1 MSKVTMTGSFEC
13 QAGKTEEMVSVLK
26 NMVKAAAAEPGC
38 EIYSYH
44 RGEGNTF
51 WFFAL
56 MTDEAA
62 MQQHGQS
69 DAMKQAMAS
78 FMPLVAGPPSMSSSQ
93 PIAALGLP
101 I

>member
-26 NMVKAAAAEPGC
+26 NMVEAAAAEPGC

-51 WFFAL
+51 
-56 MTDEAA
+56 
-62 MQQHGQS
+62 
-69 DAMKQAMAS
+69 
-78 FMPLVAGPPSMSSSQ
+78 
-93 PIAALGLP
+93 
-101 I
+101 